1 MAFCTGWLEKKGY
14 TSFVVDSWENRYF
27 IFDPNTR
34 TLKYGATENE
44 AQRNPR
50 GVCTINAV
58 NDVADRGGKRQ
69 NRIDFA
75 AHSHGKGS
83 YTLSVSAPSFQEK
96 SRWMATTGGGARR
109 QVSGLGL
116 LQAAMPA
123 AAVAPPPMAAVALPP
138 RMPMAA
144 AAPPPRAPAYAPPP
158 QQQQQQWQQ
167 PAPAYAPQQQQFVQP
182 PPPVFVQ
189 QAPPVVVVSGGGGGY
204 NPGMVGYGAQ
214 GGMRGARMH
223 NRMVRQEIRREE
235 RAAVGVGLGLGALA
249 IGLGMAGG
257 GGHHHHRH
265 GHRGGHH
272 HGHRGGW

>member
-144 AAPPPRAPAYAPPP
+144 AAPPPRAPAYAP
-158 QQQQQQWQQ
+158 Q
-167 PAPAYAPQQQQFVQP
+167 QQQQFVQP